1 MKVTEG
7 KKIYFASD
15 NHLGLP
21 DSKSSLLRE
30 KKFVKWLDF
39 IKEDAHSIYL
49 LGQLFDFW
57 FEYKT
62 VVPKGFIRFLGK
74 IADNASVSDREE
86 VSMASVIVSKEKG
99 AKLFRVHDAVAVKNL
114 LNFIEKLS

>member
-1 MKVTEG
+1 ME
-7 KKIYFASD
+7 KIDFLNANGIKNNKIIIDPGFGFNKSID
-15 NHLGLP
+15 QNVELHRNLDQISEIGLP
-21 DSKSSLLRE
+21 VLVGTSRKS
-30 KKFVKWLDF
+30 
-39 IKEDAHSIYL
+39 
-49 LGQLFDFW
+49 
-57 FEYKT
+57 
-62 VVPKGFIRFLGK
+62 FLGK